1 VQAKVL
7 ETVDDP
13 NLVAYAVWEP
23 ILRTDDER
31 AARKATTLLPDER
44 VVHYWVETRE
54 VGKLFQK
61 PIELTTEP
69 AWDVY
74 LVYPRG
80 VAWEDEIPV
89 PEYFMHQLGG
99 RLPAPQ
105 RLDAAKLAE
114 QIEQVLADSE
124 GD

>member
-1 VQAKVL
+1 M
-7 ETVDDP
+7 
-13 NLVAYAVWEP
+13 YAVWEP

-31 AARKATTLLPDER
+31 AARKATILLPDPR
-44 VVHYWVETRE
+44 VVHYWVASRE
-54 VGKLFQK
+54 VGKLFQE

-80 VAWEDEIPV
+80 VRWDESVPV
-89 PEYFMHQLGG
+89 PDHFMHQLGG

-114 QIEQVLADSE
+114 QIEEALAVQGAD
-124 GD
+124 